1 MLLSVK
7 NLSTEFPVK
16 KGIVRAVEDVSFDVD
31 QGEIL
36 AIVGESGSGKSV
48 TSLSIMG
55 LLAEPGHVAGGSLE
69 FEGKDLATLS
79 EKQYRELRGN
89 DMAMIFQEPMT
100 SLNPVYRVGNQ
111 IVEAIRTHE
120 KVSKAEAKDRAVD
133 LLRKVGI
140 PSPEARINDYPHQMS
155 GGMRQRVMIAMALA
169 CNPKLLI
176 ADEPTTALDVT
187 IQAQILD
194 LLGRLRDDTGMAV
207 LLITHDLGVVSETAD
222 RVVVMYCGQVV
233 EEAEVRTL
241 FDHPM
246 HPYTLGLL
254 KSIPRL
260 EDDDSKRL
268 YMIKGMV
275 PNPLEMPPGCHFS
288 DRCDSCMDI
297 CRTKVPEL
305 VDVDGHKVRCFLY
318 ESADGE
324 VKSEEAIARA
334 EAEALADV
342 EAAREVETA
351 EALLS
356 AEDLREAEI
365 ENTASNATASAQAG
379 AVELDILLDVQH
391 LTKRFAA
398 DTNFFGKATSY
409 VQAVDDVSFQIRK
422 GEAFGLVGESGCG
435 KTTVGKMLVNLLKPT
450 SGKIVFDGKE
460 LTAMKPA
467 ERKQYCKDIQLIF
480 QDPYASLNPR
490 MRIGDIIAEPII
502 TNNILPKDQ
511 VEDRVNELLER
522 VGLAN
527 YMRNRYP
534 HEFSGGQRQRV
545 GIARA
550 LAVNPKLIV
559 CDEPV
564 SALDVSIQ
572 AQVLNLLDEL
582 KEQFGLTYLF
592 IAHGLN
598 VVKHVSD
605 RVGVM
610 YLGKMMEI
618 APKKA
623 LYADPLSPYTQALLS
638 AIPSVDPAAK
648 KERIILEGD
657 VPSPIDP
664 PPGCRFASRC
674 FAKVNGCDEVM
685 PPLVEVKPDHC
696 VACHRYDKGGPGTA
710 VI

>member
-194 LLGRLRDDTGMAV
+194 LLRRLRDDTGMAV

-351 EALLS
+351 EALLA
-356 AEDLREAEI
+356 AEDLRPRKRARSSR
-365 ENTASNATASAQAG
+365 TSCSTSSTSRSVSPQTRTSSARRPP
-379 AVELDILLDVQH
+379 
-391 LTKRFAA
+391 TCRPW
-398 DTNFFGKATSY
+398 
-409 VQAVDDVSFQIRK
+409 
-422 GEAFGLVGESGCG
+422 
-435 KTTVGKMLVNLLKPT
+435 TT
-450 SGKIVFDGKE
+450 
-460 LTAMKPA
+460 
-467 ERKQYCKDIQLIF
+467 
-480 QDPYASLNPR
+480 
-490 MRIGDIIAEPII
+490 
-502 TNNILPKDQ
+502 
-511 VEDRVNELLER
+511 
-522 VGLAN
+522 
-527 YMRNRYP
+527 
-534 HEFSGGQRQRV
+534 
-545 GIARA
+545 
-550 LAVNPKLIV
+550 
-559 CDEPV
+559 
-564 SALDVSIQ
+564 
-572 AQVLNLLDEL
+572 
-582 KEQFGLTYLF
+582 
-592 IAHGLN
+592 
-598 VVKHVSD
+598 
-605 RVGVM
+605 
-610 YLGKMMEI
+610 
-618 APKKA
+618 
-623 LYADPLSPYTQALLS
+623 
-638 AIPSVDPAAK
+638 
-648 KERIILEGD
+648 
-657 VPSPIDP
+657 
-664 PPGCRFASRC
+664 
-674 FAKVNGCDEVM
+674 
-685 PPLVEVKPDHC
+685 
-696 VACHRYDKGGPGTA
+696 
-710 VI
+710 

>member
-194 LLGRLRDDTGMAV
+194 LLRRLRDDTGMAV

-318 ESADGE
+318 ESVDGE

-351 EALLS
+351 EALLA

-365 ENTASNATASAQAG
+365 E
-379 AVELDILLDVQH
+379 EI
-391 LTKRFAA
+391 
-398 DTNFFGKATSY
+398 
-409 VQAVDDVSFQIRK
+409 
-422 GEAFGLVGESGCG
+422 E
-435 KTTVGKMLVNLLKPT
+435 
-450 SGKIVFDGKE
+450 KE
-460 LTAMKPA
+460 
-467 ERKQYCKDIQLIF
+467 E
-480 QDPYASLNPR
+480 
-490 MRIGDIIAEPII
+490 E
-502 TNNILPKDQ
+502 
-511 VEDRVNELLER
+511 
-522 VGLAN
+522 
-527 YMRNRYP
+527 
-534 HEFSGGQRQRV
+534 
-545 GIARA
+545 
-550 LAVNPKLIV
+550 
-559 CDEPV
+559 
-564 SALDVSIQ
+564 
-572 AQVLNLLDEL
+572 
-582 KEQFGLTYLF
+582 
-592 IAHGLN
+592 
-598 VVKHVSD
+598 
-605 RVGVM
+605 
-610 YLGKMMEI
+610 
-618 APKKA
+618 
-623 LYADPLSPYTQALLS
+623 
-638 AIPSVDPAAK
+638 
-648 KERIILEGD
+648 
-657 VPSPIDP
+657 
-664 PPGCRFASRC
+664 ASR
-674 FAKVNGCDEVM
+674 
-685 PPLVEVKPDHC
+685 
-696 VACHRYDKGGPGTA
+696 
-710 VI
+710 

>member
-55 LLAEPGHVAGGSLE
+55 LLAEPGHVAGGSRE

-194 LLGRLRDDTGMAV
+194 LLRRLRDDTGMAV

-351 EALLS
+351 EALLA

-365 ENTASNATASAQAG
+365 E
-379 AVELDILLDVQH
+379 EI
-391 LTKRFAA
+391 
-398 DTNFFGKATSY
+398 
-409 VQAVDDVSFQIRK
+409 
-422 GEAFGLVGESGCG
+422 E
-435 KTTVGKMLVNLLKPT
+435 
-450 SGKIVFDGKE
+450 KE
-460 LTAMKPA
+460 
-467 ERKQYCKDIQLIF
+467 E
-480 QDPYASLNPR
+480 
-490 MRIGDIIAEPII
+490 E
-502 TNNILPKDQ
+502 
-511 VEDRVNELLER
+511 
-522 VGLAN
+522 
-527 YMRNRYP
+527 
-534 HEFSGGQRQRV
+534 
-545 GIARA
+545 
-550 LAVNPKLIV
+550 
-559 CDEPV
+559 
-564 SALDVSIQ
+564 
-572 AQVLNLLDEL
+572 
-582 KEQFGLTYLF
+582 
-592 IAHGLN
+592 
-598 VVKHVSD
+598 
-605 RVGVM
+605 
-610 YLGKMMEI
+610 
-618 APKKA
+618 
-623 LYADPLSPYTQALLS
+623 
-638 AIPSVDPAAK
+638 
-648 KERIILEGD
+648 
-657 VPSPIDP
+657 
-664 PPGCRFASRC
+664 ASR
-674 FAKVNGCDEVM
+674 
-685 PPLVEVKPDHC
+685 
-696 VACHRYDKGGPGTA
+696 
-710 VI
+710 

>member
-1 MLLSVK
+1 VLLSVK

-194 LLGRLRDDTGMAV
+194 LLRRLRDDTGMAV

-351 EALLS
+351 EALLA

-365 ENTASNATASAQAG
+365 E
-379 AVELDILLDVQH
+379 EI
-391 LTKRFAA
+391 
-398 DTNFFGKATSY
+398 
-409 VQAVDDVSFQIRK
+409 
-422 GEAFGLVGESGCG
+422 E
-435 KTTVGKMLVNLLKPT
+435 
-450 SGKIVFDGKE
+450 KE
-460 LTAMKPA
+460 
-467 ERKQYCKDIQLIF
+467 E
-480 QDPYASLNPR
+480 
-490 MRIGDIIAEPII
+490 E
-502 TNNILPKDQ
+502 
-511 VEDRVNELLER
+511 
-522 VGLAN
+522 
-527 YMRNRYP
+527 
-534 HEFSGGQRQRV
+534 
-545 GIARA
+545 
-550 LAVNPKLIV
+550 
-559 CDEPV
+559 
-564 SALDVSIQ
+564 
-572 AQVLNLLDEL
+572 
-582 KEQFGLTYLF
+582 
-592 IAHGLN
+592 
-598 VVKHVSD
+598 
-605 RVGVM
+605 
-610 YLGKMMEI
+610 
-618 APKKA
+618 
-623 LYADPLSPYTQALLS
+623 
-638 AIPSVDPAAK
+638 
-648 KERIILEGD
+648 
-657 VPSPIDP
+657 
-664 PPGCRFASRC
+664 ASR
-674 FAKVNGCDEVM
+674 
-685 PPLVEVKPDHC
+685 
-696 VACHRYDKGGPGTA
+696 
-710 VI
+710 

>member
-120 KVSKAEAKDRAVD
+120 KVSKAEAKDRAVA

-194 LLGRLRDDTGMAV
+194 LLRRLRDDTGMAV

-222 RVVVMYCGQVV
+222 RVVVRYCGQVV

-351 EALLS
+351 EALLA

-365 ENTASNATASAQAG
+365 E
-379 AVELDILLDVQH
+379 EI
-391 LTKRFAA
+391 
-398 DTNFFGKATSY
+398 
-409 VQAVDDVSFQIRK
+409 
-422 GEAFGLVGESGCG
+422 E
-435 KTTVGKMLVNLLKPT
+435 
-450 SGKIVFDGKE
+450 KE
-460 LTAMKPA
+460 
-467 ERKQYCKDIQLIF
+467 E
-480 QDPYASLNPR
+480 
-490 MRIGDIIAEPII
+490 E
-502 TNNILPKDQ
+502 
-511 VEDRVNELLER
+511 
-522 VGLAN
+522 
-527 YMRNRYP
+527 
-534 HEFSGGQRQRV
+534 
-545 GIARA
+545 
-550 LAVNPKLIV
+550 
-559 CDEPV
+559 
-564 SALDVSIQ
+564 
-572 AQVLNLLDEL
+572 
-582 KEQFGLTYLF
+582 
-592 IAHGLN
+592 
-598 VVKHVSD
+598 
-605 RVGVM
+605 
-610 YLGKMMEI
+610 
-618 APKKA
+618 
-623 LYADPLSPYTQALLS
+623 
-638 AIPSVDPAAK
+638 
-648 KERIILEGD
+648 
-657 VPSPIDP
+657 
-664 PPGCRFASRC
+664 ASR
-674 FAKVNGCDEVM
+674 
-685 PPLVEVKPDHC
+685 
-696 VACHRYDKGGPGTA
+696 
-710 VI
+710 

>member
-16 KGIVRAVEDVSFDVD
+16 KGIVKAVEDVSFDVD
-31 QGEIL
+31 AGEIL

-48 TSLSIMG
+48 TSLSVMG
-55 LLAEPGHVAGGSLE
+55 LLAEPGHVAGGSME
-69 FEGKDLATLS
+69 FEGKDLVHLS
-79 EKQYRELRGN
+79 ERDYRALRGN

-100 SLNPVYRVGNQ
+100 SLNPVYRVGKQ

-155 GGMRQRVMIAMALA
+155 GGMRQRVMIAMALS

-194 LLGRLRDDTGMAV
+194 LLRRLRDDTGMAV

-351 EALLS
+351 EALLA

-365 ENTASNATASAQAG
+365 E
-379 AVELDILLDVQH
+379 EI
-391 LTKRFAA
+391 
-398 DTNFFGKATSY
+398 
-409 VQAVDDVSFQIRK
+409 
-422 GEAFGLVGESGCG
+422 E
-435 KTTVGKMLVNLLKPT
+435 
-450 SGKIVFDGKE
+450 KE
-460 LTAMKPA
+460 
-467 ERKQYCKDIQLIF
+467 E
-480 QDPYASLNPR
+480 
-490 MRIGDIIAEPII
+490 E
-502 TNNILPKDQ
+502 
-511 VEDRVNELLER
+511 
-522 VGLAN
+522 
-527 YMRNRYP
+527 
-534 HEFSGGQRQRV
+534 
-545 GIARA
+545 
-550 LAVNPKLIV
+550 
-559 CDEPV
+559 
-564 SALDVSIQ
+564 
-572 AQVLNLLDEL
+572 
-582 KEQFGLTYLF
+582 
-592 IAHGLN
+592 
-598 VVKHVSD
+598 
-605 RVGVM
+605 
-610 YLGKMMEI
+610 
-618 APKKA
+618 
-623 LYADPLSPYTQALLS
+623 
-638 AIPSVDPAAK
+638 
-648 KERIILEGD
+648 
-657 VPSPIDP
+657 
-664 PPGCRFASRC
+664 ASR
-674 FAKVNGCDEVM
+674 
-685 PPLVEVKPDHC
+685 
-696 VACHRYDKGGPGTA
+696 
-710 VI
+710 

>member
-194 LLGRLRDDTGMAV
+194 LLRRLRDDTGMAV

-288 DRCDSCMDI
+288 DLCDSCMDI

-351 EALLS
+351 EALLA

-365 ENTASNATASAQAG
+365 E
-379 AVELDILLDVQH
+379 EI
-391 LTKRFAA
+391 
-398 DTNFFGKATSY
+398 
-409 VQAVDDVSFQIRK
+409 
-422 GEAFGLVGESGCG
+422 E
-435 KTTVGKMLVNLLKPT
+435 
-450 SGKIVFDGKE
+450 KE
-460 LTAMKPA
+460 
-467 ERKQYCKDIQLIF
+467 E
-480 QDPYASLNPR
+480 
-490 MRIGDIIAEPII
+490 E
-502 TNNILPKDQ
+502 
-511 VEDRVNELLER
+511 
-522 VGLAN
+522 
-527 YMRNRYP
+527 
-534 HEFSGGQRQRV
+534 
-545 GIARA
+545 
-550 LAVNPKLIV
+550 
-559 CDEPV
+559 
-564 SALDVSIQ
+564 
-572 AQVLNLLDEL
+572 
-582 KEQFGLTYLF
+582 
-592 IAHGLN
+592 
-598 VVKHVSD
+598 
-605 RVGVM
+605 
-610 YLGKMMEI
+610 
-618 APKKA
+618 
-623 LYADPLSPYTQALLS
+623 
-638 AIPSVDPAAK
+638 
-648 KERIILEGD
+648 
-657 VPSPIDP
+657 
-664 PPGCRFASRC
+664 ASR
-674 FAKVNGCDEVM
+674 
-685 PPLVEVKPDHC
+685 
-696 VACHRYDKGGPGTA
+696 
-710 VI
+710 

>member
-194 LLGRLRDDTGMAV
+194 LLRRLRDDTGMAV

-305 VDVDGHKVRCFLY
+305 VDVDGHKVRCVLY

-351 EALLS
+351 EALLA

-365 ENTASNATASAQAG
+365 E
-379 AVELDILLDVQH
+379 EI
-391 LTKRFAA
+391 
-398 DTNFFGKATSY
+398 
-409 VQAVDDVSFQIRK
+409 
-422 GEAFGLVGESGCG
+422 E
-435 KTTVGKMLVNLLKPT
+435 
-450 SGKIVFDGKE
+450 KE
-460 LTAMKPA
+460 
-467 ERKQYCKDIQLIF
+467 E
-480 QDPYASLNPR
+480 
-490 MRIGDIIAEPII
+490 E
-502 TNNILPKDQ
+502 
-511 VEDRVNELLER
+511 
-522 VGLAN
+522 
-527 YMRNRYP
+527 
-534 HEFSGGQRQRV
+534 
-545 GIARA
+545 
-550 LAVNPKLIV
+550 
-559 CDEPV
+559 
-564 SALDVSIQ
+564 
-572 AQVLNLLDEL
+572 
-582 KEQFGLTYLF
+582 
-592 IAHGLN
+592 
-598 VVKHVSD
+598 
-605 RVGVM
+605 
-610 YLGKMMEI
+610 
-618 APKKA
+618 
-623 LYADPLSPYTQALLS
+623 
-638 AIPSVDPAAK
+638 
-648 KERIILEGD
+648 
-657 VPSPIDP
+657 
-664 PPGCRFASRC
+664 ASR
-674 FAKVNGCDEVM
+674 
-685 PPLVEVKPDHC
+685 
-696 VACHRYDKGGPGTA
+696 
-710 VI
+710 

>member
-16 KGIVRAVEDVSFDVD
+16 KGIVRAVEDVSFDVG

-120 KVSKAEAKDRAVD
+120 KVSKAEAKDRTVD

-194 LLGRLRDDTGMAV
+194 LLRRLRDDTGMAV

-324 VKSEEAIARA
+324 VKGEEAIARA

-351 EALLS
+351 EALLA

-365 ENTASNATASAQAG
+365 E
-379 AVELDILLDVQH
+379 EI
-391 LTKRFAA
+391 
-398 DTNFFGKATSY
+398 
-409 VQAVDDVSFQIRK
+409 
-422 GEAFGLVGESGCG
+422 E
-435 KTTVGKMLVNLLKPT
+435 
-450 SGKIVFDGKE
+450 KE
-460 LTAMKPA
+460 
-467 ERKQYCKDIQLIF
+467 E
-480 QDPYASLNPR
+480 
-490 MRIGDIIAEPII
+490 E
-502 TNNILPKDQ
+502 
-511 VEDRVNELLER
+511 
-522 VGLAN
+522 
-527 YMRNRYP
+527 
-534 HEFSGGQRQRV
+534 
-545 GIARA
+545 
-550 LAVNPKLIV
+550 
-559 CDEPV
+559 
-564 SALDVSIQ
+564 
-572 AQVLNLLDEL
+572 
-582 KEQFGLTYLF
+582 
-592 IAHGLN
+592 
-598 VVKHVSD
+598 
-605 RVGVM
+605 
-610 YLGKMMEI
+610 
-618 APKKA
+618 
-623 LYADPLSPYTQALLS
+623 
-638 AIPSVDPAAK
+638 
-648 KERIILEGD
+648 
-657 VPSPIDP
+657 
-664 PPGCRFASRC
+664 ASR
-674 FAKVNGCDEVM
+674 
-685 PPLVEVKPDHC
+685 
-696 VACHRYDKGGPGTA
+696 
-710 VI
+710 

>member
-194 LLGRLRDDTGMAV
+194 LLRRLRDDTGMAV

-297 CRTKVPEL
+297 CHTKVPEL

-351 EALLS
+351 EALLA

-365 ENTASNATASAQAG
+365 E
-379 AVELDILLDVQH
+379 EI
-391 LTKRFAA
+391 
-398 DTNFFGKATSY
+398 
-409 VQAVDDVSFQIRK
+409 
-422 GEAFGLVGESGCG
+422 E
-435 KTTVGKMLVNLLKPT
+435 
-450 SGKIVFDGKE
+450 KE
-460 LTAMKPA
+460 
-467 ERKQYCKDIQLIF
+467 E
-480 QDPYASLNPR
+480 
-490 MRIGDIIAEPII
+490 E
-502 TNNILPKDQ
+502 
-511 VEDRVNELLER
+511 
-522 VGLAN
+522 
-527 YMRNRYP
+527 
-534 HEFSGGQRQRV
+534 
-545 GIARA
+545 
-550 LAVNPKLIV
+550 
-559 CDEPV
+559 
-564 SALDVSIQ
+564 
-572 AQVLNLLDEL
+572 
-582 KEQFGLTYLF
+582 
-592 IAHGLN
+592 
-598 VVKHVSD
+598 
-605 RVGVM
+605 
-610 YLGKMMEI
+610 
-618 APKKA
+618 
-623 LYADPLSPYTQALLS
+623 
-638 AIPSVDPAAK
+638 
-648 KERIILEGD
+648 
-657 VPSPIDP
+657 
-664 PPGCRFASRC
+664 ASR
-674 FAKVNGCDEVM
+674 
-685 PPLVEVKPDHC
+685 
-696 VACHRYDKGGPGTA
+696 
-710 VI
+710 

>member
-194 LLGRLRDDTGMAV
+194 LLRRLRDDTGMAV

-241 FDHPM
+241 FDPPM

-351 EALLS
+351 EALLA

-365 ENTASNATASAQAG
+365 E
-379 AVELDILLDVQH
+379 EI
-391 LTKRFAA
+391 
-398 DTNFFGKATSY
+398 
-409 VQAVDDVSFQIRK
+409 
-422 GEAFGLVGESGCG
+422 E
-435 KTTVGKMLVNLLKPT
+435 
-450 SGKIVFDGKE
+450 KE
-460 LTAMKPA
+460 
-467 ERKQYCKDIQLIF
+467 E
-480 QDPYASLNPR
+480 
-490 MRIGDIIAEPII
+490 E
-502 TNNILPKDQ
+502 
-511 VEDRVNELLER
+511 
-522 VGLAN
+522 
-527 YMRNRYP
+527 
-534 HEFSGGQRQRV
+534 
-545 GIARA
+545 
-550 LAVNPKLIV
+550 
-559 CDEPV
+559 
-564 SALDVSIQ
+564 
-572 AQVLNLLDEL
+572 
-582 KEQFGLTYLF
+582 
-592 IAHGLN
+592 
-598 VVKHVSD
+598 
-605 RVGVM
+605 
-610 YLGKMMEI
+610 
-618 APKKA
+618 
-623 LYADPLSPYTQALLS
+623 
-638 AIPSVDPAAK
+638 
-648 KERIILEGD
+648 
-657 VPSPIDP
+657 
-664 PPGCRFASRC
+664 ASR
-674 FAKVNGCDEVM
+674 
-685 PPLVEVKPDHC
+685 
-696 VACHRYDKGGPGTA
+696 
-710 VI
+710 

>member
-194 LLGRLRDDTGMAV
+194 LLRRLRDDTGMAV

-351 EALLS
+351 EALLA

-365 ENTASNATASAQAG
+365 E
-379 AVELDILLDVQH
+379 
-391 LTKRFAA
+391 
-398 DTNFFGKATSY
+398 
-409 VQAVDDVSFQIRK
+409 
-422 GEAFGLVGESGCG
+422 ESE
-435 KTTVGKMLVNLLKPT
+435 
-450 SGKIVFDGKE
+450 KE
-460 LTAMKPA
+460 
-467 ERKQYCKDIQLIF
+467 E
-480 QDPYASLNPR
+480 
-490 MRIGDIIAEPII
+490 E
-502 TNNILPKDQ
+502 
-511 VEDRVNELLER
+511 
-522 VGLAN
+522 
-527 YMRNRYP
+527 
-534 HEFSGGQRQRV
+534 
-545 GIARA
+545 
-550 LAVNPKLIV
+550 
-559 CDEPV
+559 
-564 SALDVSIQ
+564 
-572 AQVLNLLDEL
+572 
-582 KEQFGLTYLF
+582 
-592 IAHGLN
+592 
-598 VVKHVSD
+598 
-605 RVGVM
+605 
-610 YLGKMMEI
+610 
-618 APKKA
+618 
-623 LYADPLSPYTQALLS
+623 
-638 AIPSVDPAAK
+638 
-648 KERIILEGD
+648 
-657 VPSPIDP
+657 
-664 PPGCRFASRC
+664 ASR
-674 FAKVNGCDEVM
+674 
-685 PPLVEVKPDHC
+685 
-696 VACHRYDKGGPGTA
+696 
-710 VI
+710 

>member
-48 TSLSIMG
+48 TSLSIIG

-194 LLGRLRDDTGMAV
+194 LLRRLRDDTGMAV

-351 EALLS
+351 EALLA

-365 ENTASNATASAQAG
+365 E
-379 AVELDILLDVQH
+379 EI
-391 LTKRFAA
+391 
-398 DTNFFGKATSY
+398 
-409 VQAVDDVSFQIRK
+409 
-422 GEAFGLVGESGCG
+422 E
-435 KTTVGKMLVNLLKPT
+435 
-450 SGKIVFDGKE
+450 KE
-460 LTAMKPA
+460 
-467 ERKQYCKDIQLIF
+467 E
-480 QDPYASLNPR
+480 
-490 MRIGDIIAEPII
+490 E
-502 TNNILPKDQ
+502 
-511 VEDRVNELLER
+511 
-522 VGLAN
+522 
-527 YMRNRYP
+527 
-534 HEFSGGQRQRV
+534 
-545 GIARA
+545 
-550 LAVNPKLIV
+550 
-559 CDEPV
+559 
-564 SALDVSIQ
+564 
-572 AQVLNLLDEL
+572 
-582 KEQFGLTYLF
+582 
-592 IAHGLN
+592 
-598 VVKHVSD
+598 
-605 RVGVM
+605 
-610 YLGKMMEI
+610 
-618 APKKA
+618 
-623 LYADPLSPYTQALLS
+623 
-638 AIPSVDPAAK
+638 
-648 KERIILEGD
+648 
-657 VPSPIDP
+657 
-664 PPGCRFASRC
+664 ASR
-674 FAKVNGCDEVM
+674 
-685 PPLVEVKPDHC
+685 
-696 VACHRYDKGGPGTA
+696 
-710 VI
+710 

>member
-120 KVSKAEAKDRAVD
+120 KVSKAEAKNRAVD

-194 LLGRLRDDTGMAV
+194 LLRRLRDDTGMAV

-351 EALLS
+351 EALLA

-365 ENTASNATASAQAG
+365 E
-379 AVELDILLDVQH
+379 EI
-391 LTKRFAA
+391 
-398 DTNFFGKATSY
+398 
-409 VQAVDDVSFQIRK
+409 
-422 GEAFGLVGESGCG
+422 E
-435 KTTVGKMLVNLLKPT
+435 
-450 SGKIVFDGKE
+450 KE
-460 LTAMKPA
+460 
-467 ERKQYCKDIQLIF
+467 E
-480 QDPYASLNPR
+480 
-490 MRIGDIIAEPII
+490 E
-502 TNNILPKDQ
+502 
-511 VEDRVNELLER
+511 
-522 VGLAN
+522 
-527 YMRNRYP
+527 
-534 HEFSGGQRQRV
+534 
-545 GIARA
+545 
-550 LAVNPKLIV
+550 
-559 CDEPV
+559 
-564 SALDVSIQ
+564 
-572 AQVLNLLDEL
+572 
-582 KEQFGLTYLF
+582 
-592 IAHGLN
+592 
-598 VVKHVSD
+598 
-605 RVGVM
+605 
-610 YLGKMMEI
+610 
-618 APKKA
+618 
-623 LYADPLSPYTQALLS
+623 
-638 AIPSVDPAAK
+638 
-648 KERIILEGD
+648 
-657 VPSPIDP
+657 
-664 PPGCRFASRC
+664 ASR
-674 FAKVNGCDEVM
+674 
-685 PPLVEVKPDHC
+685 
-696 VACHRYDKGGPGTA
+696 
-710 VI
+710 

>member
-194 LLGRLRDDTGMAV
+194 LLRRLRDDTGMAV

-334 EAEALADV
+334 EAEALA
-342 EAAREVETA
+342 EPM
-351 EALLS
+351 S
-356 AEDLREAEI
+356 

-379 AVELDILLDVQH
+379 AVEQDILLDVQH